1 MTMLKDERK
10 DSIKQYVYQE
20 GLATVAE
27 LSDLLRVSPATIRR
41 DIDELASRN
50 LVKRIHGG
58 ITLPNSARREPRI
71 LQRRHFQAEEKQ
83 KIGKAAAQLIQ
94 DDETV
99 FLGSGSTVLEVAE
112 NLEGRRN
119 LTVITN
125 SLLVEDLLV
134 KESGINLVMTGGF
147 LNKPESSLIG
157 HLVKTSLSEL
167 RADKVVMSI
176 QAIHLQQGL
185 TNNDLIETMT
195 DRAICNFS
203 PHRILVADHTKFNK
217 ASASFVAEISVIT
230 TLITDSKTPTDFLK
244 ELENMGIKVIIAPE

>member
-1 MTMLKDERK
+1 MAMLQDERRN
-10 DSIKQYVYQE
+10 SIKQYVYQQ
-20 GLATVAE
+20 GKATVSE
-27 LSDLLRVSPATIRR
+27 LSDLLKVSPATIRR
-41 DIDELASRN
+41 DIDELASGN
-50 LVKRIHGG
+50 VVKRIHGG
-58 ITLPNSARREPRI
+58 ITLPDSAKREPRI
-71 LQRRHFQAEEKQ
+71 LQRRYFQAEEKQ
-83 KIGKAAAQLIQ
+83 RIGKAAAKLIK

-112 NLEGRRN
+112 NLKGRKK

-125 SLLVEDLLV
+125 SLLVADLLV
-134 KESGINLVMTGGF
+134 KEAGINLVVTGGF
-147 LNKPESSLIG
+147 LHKPESSLIG

-185 TNNDLIETMT
+185 TNNDLVETMT

-203 PHRILVADHTKFNK
+203 PHRILVVDHTKFNK
-217 ASASFVAEISVIT
+217 ANASFVADISVIT

-244 ELENMGIKVIIAPE
+244 EVEQMGIEVIIASE